1 MTDRYRIVKFI
12 DGNGVS
18 FYTIQIEV
26 RWWFGFK
33 FWRTHKSYSSDG
45 TSSATRMFDTLE
57 QAQRYIRGLNW
68 TTTVVDEGKI

>member
-26 RWWFGFK
+26 KWIFGFK
-33 FWRTHKSYSSDG
+33 FWRTHKSYSPDG
-45 TSSATRMFDTLE
+45 MSSATRMFDTLE

-68 TTTVVDEGKI
+68 TTTVVEEGKI